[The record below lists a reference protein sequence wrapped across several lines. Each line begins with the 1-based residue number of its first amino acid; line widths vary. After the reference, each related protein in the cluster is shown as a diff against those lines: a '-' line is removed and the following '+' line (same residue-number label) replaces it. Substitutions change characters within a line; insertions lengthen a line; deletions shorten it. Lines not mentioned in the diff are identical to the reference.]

1 MTAEEAILSCMLN
14 DEVAAREGVSRL
26 EASDFTSPERKKIF
40 EAISKNID
48 EGIVPDLIT
57 VSRHCKNER
66 VYITEISSMIS
77 STANYHEYLRSVLE
91 DASLRNI
98 HLAGLRIQ
106 EVQDL
111 GEITA
116 ALTDQVSKI
125 NNRLQNSDDYSAS
138 VTISRTL
145 AALDQRLAGQKP
157 GLPAPVPTLTSYTGG
172 WQPSDLIIIAA
183 RPSIG
188 KTAFALACVV
198 KALEAQVAVVFFSL
212 EMSRERIMDRLLIG
226 RAGVDALRYRTG
238 KLTQEEMLH
247 INSAAGYYADQ
258 RLWIRDSG
266 NLGLGEV
273 EAFCMEKKREGNC
286 DLVII
291 DYLQLMKTRQQ
302 KNRTRDADL
311 AELSRGLKLMA
322 KDLEVPVIV
331 LSQLNREVEKRGNKR
346 PILSD
351 LRESGA
357 IEQDADLVLMLYRA
371 AYYNEQYVNIGHQ
384 EVSSIGIGEV
394 SIVKHRNGETGTL
407 YFTHNDSLTRISGY
421 PSTEFEYQSFTY
433 EH

>member
-1 MTAEEAILSCMLN
+1 MDKKSEEAALGCMLI
-14 DEVAAREGVSRL
+14 DEIAAREGVSRL
-26 EASDFTSPERKKIF
+26 MASDFTTIERQRIF
-40 EAISKNID
+40 DAIREVID
-48 EGIVPDLIT
+48 EGKSPDIIT
-57 VSRHCKNER
+57 VTRKSRR
-66 VYITEISSMIS
+66 DAIYITELSSMIV
-77 STANYHEYLRSVLE
+77 STANFREYLQSVIE
-91 DASLRNI
+91 DASLQNI
-98 HLAGLRIQ
+98 HMAGLGIQ

-111 GEITA
+111 SEIITT
-116 ALTDQVSKI
+116 LTDQVSRI
-125 NNRLQNSDDYSAS
+125 HNRLQNSDDYSAS
-138 VTISRTL
+138 VTVTRTL
-145 AALDQRLAGQKP
+145 SALDQRLAGQKP
-157 GLPAPVPTLTSYTGG
+157 GLPTPAPTLTAYTGG

-188 KTAFALACVV
+188 KTAFALACAV

-238 KLTQEEMLH
+238 KLTGEEMLR
-247 INSAAGYYADQ
+247 INSAAGYFADQ

-311 AELSRGLKLMA
+311 AELSRGLKLLA
-322 KDLEVPVIV
+322 KELDVPVMV

-357 IEQDADLVLMLYRA
+357 IEQDADVVLMLYRA
-371 AYYNEQYVNIGHQ
+371 AYYNEQYINIGHQ
-384 EVSSIGIGEV
+384 EISSLGIGEV
-394 SIVKHRNGETGTL
+394 NIVKHRNGETGTL
-407 YFTHNDSLTRISGY
+407 YWTHNDSLTKIGGW
-421 PSTEFEYQSFTY
+421 PSTEFEYQSFAP
-433 EH
+433 